1 LFLALFFHKSSTDA
15 LFLPFLPLFLLFF
28 FFFYCFYGRTEVR
41 HQISFSAVGSWR
53 KYAKHLQPLA
63 NEFLKYV
70 PDLKSRGVLVYPK
83 SINWNCDP
91 EWDYVK
97 AVDADGDDDEGSAV
111 LGGRGEGKGKKRKAM
126 MSLLGEGSDDV
137 EENESEDKSE
147 IEGEQEGD
155 TDEDEE
161 EEETEEEAEIRLKRA
176 RRRRRRRNG
185 GRRRRRGGR
194 RKSKSENTD
203 DDVESDDNAVQDPV
217 KDRKLKNK
225 KRASS
230 ARTVDKV
237 RTSWS
242 VSEREALVKRLEDRV
257 DALMK
262 RYSEPPVRNKGKNG
276 KIKQG
281 PGVNAYVEALK
292 GKGLPPSSVSMAVFS
307 ITSRWEHNS
316 VNSNVDYIMG
326 LGHIF
331 VHYQEMTIGA
341 SVFKDI
347 LDIYREEG
355 LLLPCSD
362 RECGNDHPWNLD
374 RVPQDGILAPVGRCF
389 IGMDSNS
396 RRRQLNY

>member
-1 LFLALFFHKSSTDA
+1 M
-15 LFLPFLPLFLLFF
+15 
-28 FFFYCFYGRTEVR
+28 
-41 HQISFSAVGSWR
+41 GSWR

-83 SINWNCDP
+83 SINWDCDP
-91 EWDYVK
+91 QWDYVK
-97 AVDADGDDDEGSAV
+97 AVDADGDDDEGSVV

-126 MSLLGEGSDDV
+126 MSLLGESSDDV
-137 EENESEDKSE
+137 EESESEDKNE
-147 IEGEQEGD
+147 IEGGE
-155 TDEDEE
+155 TDEDEEEEE
-161 EEETEEEAEIRLKRA
+161 EEETEEEAEMRLKRA

-185 GRRRRRGGR
+185 GRRRRGGR

-257 DALMK
+257 GALMMK
-262 RYSEPPVRNKGKNG
+262 YSEPPVRNKGKNG
-276 KIKQG
+276 KMKQG

-389 IGMDSNS
+389 IGMDSIS
-396 RRRQLNY
+396 RRRRLNY